1 MVKHGARHR
10 VVSGRKR
17 DVNWS
22 GTEANSVRGTDSSQ
36 VQGSAFFKVSGDAG

>member
-22 GTEANSVRGTDSSQ
+22 GMEANSVHGTDSLQ
-36 VQGSAFFKVSGDAG
+36 VQGSAFSKISGDAG